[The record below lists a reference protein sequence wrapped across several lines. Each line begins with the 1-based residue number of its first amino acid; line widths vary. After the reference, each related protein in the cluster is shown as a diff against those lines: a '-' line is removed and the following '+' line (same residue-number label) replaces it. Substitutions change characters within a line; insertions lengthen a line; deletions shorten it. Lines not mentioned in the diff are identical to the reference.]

1 LIESLTPFAA
11 LVAGLVGS
19 THCVLMCGGI
29 AGALGLGTQAGH
41 SCGSPS
47 LRHPALYNLG
57 RITSYTVAGGIA
69 GALGGG
75 ALAITGLA
83 QLGRVFAA
91 LAALVIVIVGLRLA
105 AGARHLGGFD
115 RAGAAAWRRIAPLT
129 AFLFPVSTPA
139 RAFGVGLAWGWLPCG
154 MSYAMLAAALLSGSA
169 QSGAM
174 LMAMFGIGTLP
185 AMLALSGGAA
195 TLLRPATRRLGGAV
209 LVVLGLASGTV
220 LLWPV
225 DTGRE
230 RDGGHDHLHG
240 AAAGGVLVGVLSGQR
255 PQPDRVQDAD
265 RLALDF
271 DHAEVGEAREEAADR
286 LDDETE
292 VVREVAP

>member
-185 AMLALSGGAA
+185 AML
-195 TLLRPATRRLGGAV
+195 
-209 LVVLGLASGTV
+209 GLASGTA